1 MWSGAVNAIPA
12 GWALCNG
19 ENGTPDL
26 RNRFIVGAGDEYSVG
41 DTGGVESY
49 TFYGRRYIT
58 TGTVGGNAYTK
69 TDSMDGP
76 ETWTMDNRPPYY
88 ALCYIMKL

>member
-1 MWSGAVNAIPA
+1 MLPPT

-41 DTGGVESY
+41 DVGGVKSY
-49 TFYGRRYIT
+49 TFNSYNRIT
-58 TGTVGGNAYTK
+58 TGSISGIYYPKTGGSS
-69 TDSMDGP
+69 DPS
-76 ETWTMDNRPPYY
+76 TWTMDNRPPYY
-88 ALCYIMKL
+88 ALCYIMKI